1 MNIRNSYG
9 VRDNGFRNIV
19 RFVAFNDDVA
29 RAEELFFEQLRSN
42 AVFALGL
49 THCLDNCFSRVF
61 RRHETRALFQ
71 QNFIELC
78 KN

>member
-9 VRDNGFRNIV
+9 VPDNGFRNIV
-19 RFVAFNDDVA
+19 RFVACNDNVA
-29 RAEELFFEQLRSN
+29 RAEEKSFEQLRSN

-61 RRHETRALFQ
+61 RTHETRSLLQ
-71 QNFIELC
+71 QNFVELC